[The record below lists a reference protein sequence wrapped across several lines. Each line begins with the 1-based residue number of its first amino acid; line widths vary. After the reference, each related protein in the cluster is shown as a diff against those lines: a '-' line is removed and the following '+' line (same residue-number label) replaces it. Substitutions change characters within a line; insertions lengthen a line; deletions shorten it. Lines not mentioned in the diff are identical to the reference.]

1 MDNDQ
6 TVYYGHTIYVN
17 DMLFLQMFKVCPS
30 DAILGIPVSGDCTV
44 TCGGGT
50 QTTTQT
56 CVTPKGCSVN
66 TSACDRDK
74 VTTAQCNQEEVGS
87 IQKKQ
92 S

>member
-1 MDNDQ
+1 MTKLYTTDTQ
-6 TVYYGHTIYVN
+6 YMY
-17 DMLFLQMFKVCPS
+17 DMLSLQLFKVCSS

-56 CVTPKGCSVN
+56 CVTPKGCSVD

-87 IQKKQ
+87 IQRKQ